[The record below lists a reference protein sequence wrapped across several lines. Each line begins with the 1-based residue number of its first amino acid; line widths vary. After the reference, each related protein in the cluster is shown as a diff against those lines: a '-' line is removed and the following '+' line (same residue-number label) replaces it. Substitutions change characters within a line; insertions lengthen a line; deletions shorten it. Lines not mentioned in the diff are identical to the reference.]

1 MKQTSDQISRN
12 VMEVL
17 VADEIER
24 QISRYPSNISRYIN
38 RVEVATYALNRLP
51 PLYASS
57 HEGFNKQKL
66 RGKSQFS
73 AEVTKAVRQAFAAVQ
88 KDLLRSSTPLISE
101 GDRDLEIAKNALQ
114 ELADFLPHRE
124 FSWENL
130 VKIIKPLLIQINQ
143 EKRLSNQ
150 PPKINFQSNL
160 IDNSQQHQVA
170 SQSSSMWNDSSVYR
184 K

>member
-1 MKQTSDQISRN
+1 MKPSSDQVSRN

-17 VADEIER
+17 VVEEIER
-24 QISRYPSNISRYIN
+24 QISRYSTNVTRYIN

-66 RGKSQFS
+66 RGRTQFS
-73 AEVTKAVRQAFAAVQ
+73 AEVTKAVRQGFAAVQ
-88 KDLLRSSTPLISE
+88 KDLLRNSTPLIAQ
-101 GDRDLEIAKNALQ
+101 GDCDLEAAKNALQ

-124 FSWENL
+124 FSWDNL
-130 VKIIKPLLIQINQ
+130 VKTLKPILIQMNKKNPSSS
-143 EKRLSNQ
+143 E
-150 PPKINFQSNL
+150 PPKISFNINL
-160 IDNSQQHQVA
+160 VEDTEKTKIA
-170 SQSSSMWNDSSVYR
+170 SQSSSMWNSSATYL